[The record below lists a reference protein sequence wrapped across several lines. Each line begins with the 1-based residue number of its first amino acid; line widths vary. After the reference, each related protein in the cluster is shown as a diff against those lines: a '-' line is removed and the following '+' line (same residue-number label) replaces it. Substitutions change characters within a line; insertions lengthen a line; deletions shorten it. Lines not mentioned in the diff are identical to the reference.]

1 MNVKLITVEVIMEG
15 LKFGKLDYSI
25 PDQARS

>member
-1 MNVKLITVEVIMEG
+1 MTVKLITAEVITEG
-15 LKFGKLDYSI
+15 LKFGNLDYSI